1 MHKAAQTTSL
11 IKKLVST
18 LAVLA
23 LGAGGVVFFAPQVNA
38 TGSVTI
44 TFDADTALGARALVD
59 GSEVDSMP
67 PQVIPQNQSTSL
79 TANTYRRPGYAF
91 GGWATSVNTSYASFA
106 PGAIA
111 NEAQVSYAENTTL
124 YARWLPNHSPAGSS
138 DPVFYLDADMG
149 SPGGIKLQIDGPGTG
164 ANLIT
169 LGEQSGLNA
178 FGNYFTNFP
187 IPTRP
192 DQIIRLNVNIPSAHV
207 VRVLAVDQLEA
218 TVPSGSSG
226 TVSTTTARDF
236 ILSTSGQYD
245 LKQLRVG
252 SGNTEARL
260 QLIPEP
266 NPTNNVSTS
275 LVLRTFNS
283 VSPAPPSAPTNLTTT
298 VTSATAVSLG
308 WTPSTTNGV
317 SHNISSN
324 PSSGITC
331 ATSTA
336 SAGTCTGAF
345 VQGQQYTFSVVASAG
360 GANSSAAT
368 ATATPNPSGSA
379 DPNQG
384 AGSGGNG
391 NGGASSPI
399 PPAPTIDLSSLNTPG
414 SGGGSSNGSGSSAA
428 LVAASAGQTF
438 TLTGTG
444 MNNVDQVNVGDRR
457 AIITLKTATQLG
469 FKLPKNLRAGV
480 YDLSLYGSFG
490 SKTEAKFFSVAKKKV
505 TQTVAGFGGNSPEF
519 NETVRLGV
527 SRTLA
532 KLGGGVTLVCDGS
545 TSGVNVTKVA
555 RKLARDRAKAAC
567 AYAKKVNPSLTTKI
581 RISPASAVGAQARN
595 VKLVYR
601 NY

>member
-1 MHKAAQTTSL
+1 MHKAAQTTNL

-23 LGAGGVVFFAPQVNA
+23 LGAGGFVFFAPQVNA

-59 GSEVDSMP
+59 GSEVNSMP

-91 GGWATSVNTSYASFA
+91 GGWATSVNTSYASFG

-124 YARWLPNHSPAGSS
+124 YARWLPSHSPAGSS
-138 DPVFYLDADMG
+138 NPVFYLDADMDL
-149 SPGGIKLQIDGPGTG
+149 SGGIELLIDGPGTG
-164 ANLIT
+164 ANVIS

-192 DQIIRLNVNIPSAHV
+192 DQIIRLDVNIPSGHV

-218 TVPSGSSG
+218 TATNGSSG
-226 TVSTTTARDF
+226 AVSTSPAGDF
-236 ILSTSGQYD
+236 ILSTSGEYD

-266 NPTNNVSTS
+266 NPTGNVSTS
-275 LVLRTFNS
+275 LVLRTFNNIA
-283 VSPAPPSAPTNLTTT
+283 SPAPPNQ
-298 VTSATAVSLG
+298 G
-308 WTPSTTNGV
+308 
-317 SHNISSN
+317 
-324 PSSGITC
+324 SG
-331 ATSTA
+331 
-336 SAGTCTGAF
+336 G
-345 VQGQQYTFSVVASAG
+345 
-360 GANSSAAT
+360 
-368 ATATPNPSGSA
+368 SGS
-379 DPNQG
+379 QS
-384 AGSGGNG
+384 SGGNG
-391 NGGASSPI
+391 NGGSSAST
-399 PPAPTIDLSSLNTPG
+399 PPAPTIDLSALNG
-414 SGGGSSNGSGSSAA
+414 SGSNGSGGA
-428 LVAASAGQTF
+428 LATASAGQTF
-438 TLTGTG
+438 TLTGSG
-444 MNNVDQVNVGDRR
+444 MNNVNQVNVGDKK
-457 AIITLKTATQLG
+457 AIITLKTATRLG
-469 FKLPKNLRAGV
+469 FKLPKNLRAGT

-490 SKTEAKFFSVAKKKV
+490 SMTEAKFFSVAKKKV
-505 TQTVAGFGGNSPEF
+505 TQVVAGFGGNSPAL
-519 NETVRLGV
+519 NQVVNAGIG
-527 SRTLA
+527 RTMA
-532 KLGGGVTLVCDGS
+532 RLGGGVRLVCNGS
-545 TSGVNVTKVA
+545 TSGVNVTEAAK
-555 RKLARDRAKAAC
+555 KLARDRARAAC
-567 AYAKKVNPSLTTKI
+567 AYAKKANPSLTTKI